1 MVGRSFRDLIA
12 WQKAMDLVDEIYSVT
27 KLWPREEMFGLTAQI
42 RRAAISV
49 TSNIAEGQGRS
60 GSREF
65 LHHLS
70 MAHGSL
76 SEVENLLVVAQRQGY
91 LDEPAVNLLFDR
103 VEEARRLLRGLI
115 RKLRATTPDS

>member
-1 MVGRSFRDLIA
+1 MEGRSFRDLIA
-12 WQKAMDLVDEIYSVT
+12 WQKAMDLVDSIYSVT
-27 KLWPREEMFGLTAQI
+27 KRWPRDEVLGLTAQI

-49 TSNIAEGQGRS
+49 TSNVAEGQGRS
-60 GSREF
+60 GPREF

-76 SEVENLLVVAQRQGY
+76 SEVDNLLEVAQRQGY
-91 LDEPAVNLLFDR
+91 VDDHSSPMLFAQ

-115 RKLRATTPDS
+115 RSLRSSSPDS